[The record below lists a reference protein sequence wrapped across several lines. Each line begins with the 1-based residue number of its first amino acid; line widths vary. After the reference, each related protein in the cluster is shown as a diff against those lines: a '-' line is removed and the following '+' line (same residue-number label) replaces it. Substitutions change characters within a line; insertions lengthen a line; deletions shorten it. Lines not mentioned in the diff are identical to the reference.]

1 MDILQN
7 RSRKDKSGNLIFTVE
22 NSKSICAAAYAR
34 VLGLLH
40 TPDISKAPGQ
50 YRRLISGHLDG
61 MDKLALLA
69 NAKIKLDKEDK
80 FTSMKGFQ
88 EAFISNIAKY
98 YSDTLPSV
106 KSEKHGST
114 ETKQLPY
121 KHVKDLYD
129 ELRFQCATAE
139 VAIPES
145 LYGSLSTFT
154 KVYKSMKRRGLVQL
168 VGGKS
173 GFDTCAICNHCLAM
187 KQSAVAMRDRQTID
201 IIRSLQ
207 RIHIKQQ
214 QIERQHCENFILEC
228 KTKLNELGEP
238 MQWFVEL
245 DGMSTFKT
253 MAPKLQKERSNPI
266 PQMENRL
273 IGARIACGPIDNYI
287 AICTSDLLPGGANIM
302 IEATRLAI
310 EALARRLAAL
320 PKPLALPRI
329 GGLNYDNC
337 GENKV
342 KK

>member
-1 MDILQN
+1 MGEKKL
-7 RSRKDKSGNLIFTVE
+7 
-22 NSKSICAAAYAR
+22 CAAGFAR
-34 VLGLLH
+34 TVGLLH

-50 YRRLISGHLDG
+50 YRRLINGHLRG
-61 MDKLALLA
+61 VDKLALLA

-80 FTSMKGFQ
+80 FTSIKGFI
-88 EAFISNIAKY
+88 EAFITDIAKY

-106 KSEKHGST
+106 KSEKHGTT

-121 KHVKDLYD
+121 KHIQDLYE
-129 ELRFQCATAE
+129 ELKIQCATAE
-139 VAIPES
+139 IPIPAS

-154 KVYKSMKRRGLVQL
+154 KVYKKMKRRGLVQL

-214 QIERQHCENFILEC
+214 QIERQHCDNFILEC
-228 KTKLNELGEP
+228 KTKYNELGEP

-245 DGMSTFKT
+245 DGMSCYKT

-273 IGARIACGPIDNYI
+273 IGARIVCGPIDTYI
-287 AICTSDLLPGGANIM
+287 AICTNDLIPGGANVM

-310 EALARRLAAL
+310 EALAKRLAAL
-320 PKPLALPRI
+320 PKPMTLPRT

-342 KK
+342 INAAINLKLCLII